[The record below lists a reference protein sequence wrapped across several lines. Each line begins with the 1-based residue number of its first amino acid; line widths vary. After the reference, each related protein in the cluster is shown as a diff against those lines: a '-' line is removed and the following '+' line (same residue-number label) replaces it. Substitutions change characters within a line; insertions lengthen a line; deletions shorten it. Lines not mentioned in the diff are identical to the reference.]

1 VIAGR
6 KNSAGLLHTPTQI
19 GHTQVLSLGGKYKFY
34 ILFLNLY
41 IILLILCIG
50 VFASCHSV
58 DPINE
63 ILGEESRNREVP
75 DRQLTSVELANM
87 QKNEDI
93 ISGNQ
98 IVIRVTDADGDTKG
112 NIKYFDKLLIY

>member
-1 VIAGR
+1 MIIF
-6 KNSAGLLHTPTQI
+6 P
-19 GHTQVLSLGGKYKFY
+19 
-34 ILFLNLY
+34 NL
-41 IILLILCIG
+41 CTG

-63 ILGEESRNREVP
+63 ILGEASRNREVP
-75 DRQLTSVELANM
+75 DRQGLTSVELTNM